1 MPELM
6 ERLSAFHTVLSV
18 SSVVQ
23 MRDYAHGPTKVTPS
37 TGAFPLGT
45 VLWGNSPSRDD
56 KPILPV
62 GLSFTSQDKEKAK
75 RREREGQTESVIKLI
90 S

>member
-1 MPELM
+1 MPELV
-6 ERLSAFHTVLSV
+6 ERLSELHTVLGV
-18 SSVVQ
+18 SSVIQ
-23 MRDYAHGPTKVTPS
+23 MRDYAHGPTKVAPS

-62 GLSFTSQDKEKAK
+62 GLFYIT
-75 RREREGQTESVIKLI
+75 G
-90 S
+90 